1 MFTYLL
7 NQLKEY
13 TDNKKGL
20 AAEEDIIIGVRSE
33 KHGRSI
39 ALGRKRKE
47 RKKGEKEKSLE
58 DRLE

>member
-39 ALGRKRKE
+39 ALGRKKKERRKKKRE
-47 RKKGEKEKSLE
+47 RKKPRG
-58 DRLE
+58 